1 MTRETAS
8 EHSATDHGGGGPD
21 DPGHAAHTHVFR
33 GLFVSLVEAARTR
46 IDLATVEAEIF
57 LLRSIQMLLWAF
69 AAVACALLALA
80 FAIVALVA
88 ALWDTHRMLGVL
100 SGAGLFVVLAIVF
113 GFVASRTFKGRP
125 QMLEGTLAQLETDA
139 QRVATHE

>member
-8 EHSATDHGGGGPD
+8 DHRATDPGGDGPE
-21 DPGHAAHTHVFR
+21 DPGHAAHTNVFR

-57 LLRSIQMLLWAF
+57 LLRTIQMLLWAL
-69 AAVACALLALA
+69 AALACALLALA
-80 FAIVALVA
+80 FAVVAVVA

-100 SGAGLFVVLAIVF
+100 GGAALFVVLAVVF
-113 GFVASRTFKGRP
+113 GFIASRTFKGRP
-125 QMLEGTLAQLETDA
+125 QMLQGTLVQLETDA
-139 QRVATHE
+139 ERAAAHE